1 MPKTP
6 ICHKTLLC
14 ALLLLSALAAGAQ
27 KQQGKAS
34 FYGKSMHGART
45 ASGARLDNDQLV
57 CAHRTHPFGTLLHV
71 ANPDNGREVVV
82 KVVDRGPFVRGRI
95 IDLSLRAARELGI
108 LQKGVATVI
117 VQPWGR
123 NMIPFLPAP
132 DDLPE
137 IEKAVSPRDTSIV
150 PIWQRRDSVA
160 AFR

>member
-1 MPKTP
+1 M
-6 ICHKTLLC
+6 
-14 ALLLLSALAAGAQ
+14 ALLWSLLLMAAPNTHAQ

-34 FYGKSMHGART
+34 YYSHSMNGART
-45 ASGARLDNDQLV
+45 ASGTRLDNEALV

-71 ANPDNGREVVV
+71 VNPENGREVVV
-82 KVVDRGPFVRGRI
+82 KVIDRGPYVRGRV

-108 LQKGVATVI
+108 LQKGVANVI
-117 VQPWGR
+117 VQEWER
-123 NMIPFLPAP
+123 KMIPFLPDP

-137 IEKAVSPRDTSIV
+137 IEVAVSPRDTSIV